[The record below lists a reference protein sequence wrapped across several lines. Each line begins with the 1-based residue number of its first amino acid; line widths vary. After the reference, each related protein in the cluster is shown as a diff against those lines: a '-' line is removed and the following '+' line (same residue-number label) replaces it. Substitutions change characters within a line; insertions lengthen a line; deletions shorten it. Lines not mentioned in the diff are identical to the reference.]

1 MAPFRRSRRSSPS
14 LTLEGALG
22 PNNRLE
28 DARGIRVGTPDAL
41 CVGADGRLFFSA
53 GRSVLCLGKWGE
65 PPQSFAEFDQP
76 VTALCGSP
84 GGLIAVGT
92 LGGGIRVCDG
102 SGRAQKGW
110 TAPSGLTAVVDAL
123 FLSEQ
128 ELAVVDHGYRAEA
141 PLLSV
146 APWDDAARG
155 RLVAVRS
162 EGELRVLAGGLCC
175 PMGVARDQR
184 GELIVTEFER
194 ARIVDASGKV
204 RQAGYPGYL
213 GRLRNTATGYIMT
226 CLSRRDPLIEF
237 LKTER
242 NFVDAMKTTIPS
254 QYWIA
259 PRVNPEFSH
268 DFPIELGATRL
279 FGEIKP
285 WAPSF
290 SYGLVIE
297 LSGAL
302 LPVGSAH
309 SRADGRRH
317 AISDALVWNGDLIA
331 VSKAS
336 GELLNLGCAGAPA

>member
-1 MAPFRRSRRSSPS
+1 MAPFWRNRQRSPS
-14 LTLEGALG
+14 LTLEGTLG

-28 DARGIRVGTPDAL
+28 DACGIRVEAPDAL

-53 GRSVLCLGKWGE
+53 GRSVLYLGKWGE
-65 PPQSFAEFDQP
+65 PPQSFAAFDEP
-76 VTALCGSP
+76 VTALCSGP
-84 GGLIAVGT
+84 ADLIAIGT
-92 LGGGIRVCDG
+92 LGGGLRVCEG
-102 SGRAQKGW
+102 SGRLKAW
-110 TAPSGLTAVVDAL
+110 IAPSGLSAAADLL
-123 FLSEQ
+123 FLSDD
-128 ELAVVDHGYRAEA
+128 ELAVVDHGYTTAE
-141 PLLSV
+141 PLLSL
-146 APWDDAARG
+146 APWDDTARG
-155 RLVAVRS
+155 RLVSVRS
-162 EGELRVLAGGLCC
+162 DGEVRVLAGGLNC

-194 ARIVDASGKV
+194 ARIVDQSGKV

-213 GRLRNTATGYIMT
+213 GRLRKTGTGYVMT

-242 NFVDAMKTTIPS
+242 NFVDSMKATIPS
-254 QYWIA
+254 QYWIG

-268 DFPIELGATRL
+268 EFPIELGATRL

-297 LSGAL
+297 LSDTL
-302 LPVGSAH
+302 MPVGSAH
-309 SRADGRRH
+309 SRADGGRH

-336 GELLNLGCAGAPA
+336 GELLNLGSAGDPA

>member
-1 MAPFRRSRRSSPS
+1 MAPFWRNRQTSPS
-14 LTLEGALG
+14 MTLEGALG

-28 DARGIRVGTPDAL
+28 QARGVHVEAPDAL
-41 CVGADGRLFFSA
+41 CVGADGRLFFCA
-53 GRSVLCLGKWGE
+53 GRSVLFLGKWGE
-65 PPQSFAEFDQP
+65 PPRSFAEFDQP
-76 VTALCGSP
+76 VTALCSSP
-84 GGLIAVGT
+84 AGLIAVGT
-92 LGGGIRVCDG
+92 LGGGLTVCDD
-102 SGRAQKGW
+102 SGRALKGW
-110 TAPSGLTAVVDAL
+110 SASGLTAAADAL
-123 FLSEQ
+123 FLSED
-128 ELAVVDHGYRAEA
+128 ELAVVDHGYGAEA

-146 APWDDAARG
+146 APWDDTARG

-162 EGELRVLAGGLCC
+162 DGELQVLAGGLSC

-184 GELIVTEFER
+184 GELVVTEFER
-194 ARIVDASGKV
+194 ARIVDTSGKV
-204 RQAGYPGYL
+204 RQSGYPGYL
-213 GRLRNTATGYIMT
+213 GRLRKSGAGYVMT

-242 NFVDAMKTTIPS
+242 NFVDAMKATIPS

-302 LPVGSAH
+302 MPIGSAH
-309 SRADGRRH
+309 SRASGRRH
-317 AISDALVWNGDLIA
+317 AISDALVWNGDLVA

-336 GELLNLGCAGAPA
+336 EELLNLGCAGDRA

>member
-1 MAPFRRSRRSSPS
+1 M
-14 LTLEGALG
+14 TLEGVLG
-22 PNNRLE
+22 PNDRLE
-28 DARGIRVGTPDAL
+28 EARAIRVADPDAL

-53 GRSVLCLGKWGE
+53 GRLALCLGKWGE
-65 PPQSFAEFDQP
+65 PPQGYAEFDEP
-76 VTALCGSP
+76 VTALCSSP
-84 GGLIAVGT
+84 GGLVAVGT
-92 LGGGIRVCDG
+92 LGGGLKVCDG
-102 SGRAQKGW
+102 SGRVRKGW
-110 TAPSGLTAVVDAL
+110 TPPPGALTAVADAL
-123 FLSEQ
+123 FLSEE
-128 ELAVVDHGYRAEA
+128 ELAVVDHGYRAEE

-146 APWDDAARG
+146 APWDGAARG
-155 RLVAVRS
+155 RLMAVRS
-162 EGELRVLAGGLCC
+162 DGQLRVIASGLSC
-175 PMGVARDQR
+175 PMGVALDARR
-184 GELIVTEFER
+184 ELIVTEFER

-213 GRLRNTATGYIMT
+213 GRLRKTGTGYVMT

-242 NFVDAMKTTIPS
+242 NFVEAMKAAIPS

-259 PRVNPEFSH
+259 PRINPEFSH

-297 LSGAL
+297 LSDAL
-302 LPVGSAH
+302 APVGSAH

-317 AISDALVWNGDLIA
+317 AISDALVWNGELIA

-336 GELLNLGCAGAPA
+336 GELLNLGAARDPA